1 MHLIHFA
8 YCNESALY
16 AFAGS
21 GLSKLSTAIM
31 EYSHVRVDEPFG
43 CLPSTSLIIQVNIKF
58 CTLVNG
64 RLHVF
69 CSNPNIG
76 DAVQWYRE

>member
-43 CLPSTSLIIQVNIKF
+43 CLPSTSLIIQVNVKF
-58 CTLVNG
+58 CTFVNG
-64 RLHVF
+64 AACVLF
-69 CSNPNIG
+69 QPE
-76 DAVQWYRE
+76 YRRCCAMVS